1 LDYLG
6 CKFEVFE
13 QVYKPSDDTY
23 LILDNLKVHENDY
36 LLEIG
41 VGCGIISIF
50 AASKGA
56 HVIGTDISPHAIK
69 CAIHN
74 SKLNNMKNRIDFI
87 LSDLFS
93 AIQKRTRFD
102 LIIFNPPYLPADR
115 EPDDILKKAW
125 TGGKK
130 GNKMILKFLNK
141 VNEIADRNTR
151 ILLIISSLSGEK
163 EIYQSIRENF
173 FEYKVIKKQKFPFEE
188 ISLLELKKFEYH

>member
-1 LDYLG
+1 MDYLG
-6 CKFEVFE
+6 CLFEVFE

-23 LILDNLKVHENDY
+23 LILDNLKVRENDY
-36 LLEIG
+36 ILEIG

-56 HVIGTDISPHAIK
+56 HVISTDISSHAIK

-87 LSDLFS
+87 RCDLFTP
-93 AIQKRTRFD
+93 IKKRPPFD

-115 EPDDILKKAW
+115 EPDDMLKRAW

-130 GNKMILKFLNK
+130 GNEVILKFLNK
-141 VNEIADRNTR
+141 LNEIADRKTR

-163 EIYQSIRENF
+163 EIYQSIRKNF
-173 FEYKVIKKQKFPFEE
+173 FDYKVIKKQKFSFEE
-188 ISLLELKKFEYH
+188 ITLLELKKLEEN